1 MAIDTSKLEL
11 PPRVIE
17 QSSMGGGSGMR
28 KVVRPSSL
36 RPLSAVEPQH
46 RELRA
51 QEQIAMAGENIAAGI
66 RMKQSARA
74 CSYSCLL
81 GWPAFRMK
89 WATRASLG
97 SFRAG
102 AHVGTI

>member
-11 PPRVIE
+11 PPRDIE

-36 RPLSAVEPQH
+36 QPLSAVEPQH

-66 RMKQSARA
+66 THEAISKSVLIQLPASGRRSA
-74 CSYSCLL
+74 
-81 GWPAFRMK
+81 
-89 WATRASLG
+89 
-97 SFRAG
+97 
-102 AHVGTI
+102 